1 MLKELIFEGI
11 LLLVML
17 FGAHVIG
24 WKKVKLIDRHRAEDK
39 NYLIDP
45 PTRRS
50 SCVKDARE
58 LARKFRIR
66 NMYAEVETETVIVL
80 PSKSLAW
87 TIGILVGT
95 IMTVLLL
102 YNHIDGMIESM
113 ITRDSEYLYGVFFA
127 AGGTAVLGMMLA
139 DWIAETIIPN
149 AAKQYALE
157 VANNRAKK
165 GRTVRFAQGFSL
177 NEIADVA
184 RWAFEEER
192 AERRLAREERRN
204 QKQLKKMAQVVEFPA
219 SAKIAGKM
227 AVNH

>member
-1 MLKELIFEGI
+1 
-11 LLLVML
+11 ML

-39 NYLIDP
+39 DYLIDP
-45 PTRRS
+45 PRRRS

-58 LARKFRIR
+58 LARKFRVR

-87 TIGILVGT
+87 TIGIIAGT

-127 AGGTAVLGMMLA
+127 IGGTAVLGMMLA

-149 AAKQYALE
+149 AAKQHALE
-157 VANNRAKK
+157 MANSRRRK

-177 NEIADVA
+177 NEIADIA
-184 RWAFEEER
+184 RWAVEEELAEKR
-192 AERRLAREERRN
+192 AARDKRRN
-204 QKQLKKMAQVVEFPA
+204 RKQLKARAQIVAFPSLTKAIEKMVV
-219 SAKIAGKM
+219 
-227 AVNH
+227 NR